1 MKKTLLMAATLAITP
16 VVSQAVDFSVKGFA
30 SVIGGVTT
38 DKSEYRPHVKYSGGK
53 FDESF
58 ALDAESRVGIQ
69 VRADITDK
77 LSATAQV
84 VSRGGYNWRPEL
96 TWAYL
101 GYEVNDNVQ
110 LKLGRL
116 KAPFYMYSD
125 YQDVGYALPWI
136 SPPRNAYIVPI
147 DAIDGLNITTN
158 FSTGKFDHVIEAWVG
173 HIDDAQNKYE
183 SDQLGTEIDAFGF
196 SYAPTYDGW
205 LTLRYT
211 YNEGD
216 LDIYSSALN
225 DLNGALNDLF
235 PGGGVDARMLGNT
248 ASEGQRGSFSGLG
261 IKAEFD
267 KLTIVGELNQL
278 EWHTNLFPHQK
289 RAYISAIYRATD
301 KFTPYITL
309 MKNNDS
315 AGDFQLLT
323 DPVPQP
329 FQDGINAGLLAGFG
343 GSDTT
348 AWAIGGRYDLMPN
361 VALKAEYQS
370 QSSDLTYNTEN
381 VADTFRVAVDI
392 LF

>member
-1 MKKTLLMAATLAITP
+1 MKKILLMAATLAIIPAT
-16 VVSQAVDFSVKGFA
+16 SQAVDFSVKGFA

-38 DKSEYRPHVKYSGGK
+38 DKSEFRPHVKYSGGK

-58 ALDAESRVGIQ
+58 ALDAESRLGIQ
-69 VRADITDK
+69 VRADFTDK

-101 GYEVNDNVQ
+101 GYQLNDNVQ

-116 KAPFYMYSD
+116 KAPFYLYSD

-136 SPPRNAYIVPI
+136 SPPRHAYIVPI
-147 DAIDGLNITTN
+147 DAIDGLNVAAN
-158 FSTGKFDHVIEAWVG
+158 FTTGKFDHVVEAWVG
-173 HIDDAQNKYE
+173 HIDDSQNKYE
-183 SDQLGTEIDAFGF
+183 QGQLDVEIDAFGF
-196 SYAPTYDGW
+196 NYTPTYDGW

-216 LDIYSSALN
+216 LDIYSD
-225 DLNGALNDLF
+225 DLNALHDTLAGAYSISGNPLGID
-235 PGGGVDARMLGNT
+235 PKMLGNT
-248 ASEGQRGSFSGLG
+248 AAEGQRGSFSGLAL
-261 IKAEFD
+261 KADFD
-267 KLTIVGELNQL
+267 KLTIIAEINQL
-278 EWHTNLFPHQK
+278 EWHTNVFPHQK
-289 RAYISAIYRATD
+289 RAYISAIYRVTD

-309 MKNNDS
+309 MKNDDNV
-315 AGDFQLLT
+315 GDIQLT
-323 DPVPQP
+323 ADPALNV
-329 FQDGINAGLLAGFG
+329 ALESGFAA
-343 GSDTT
+343 SDTR

-370 QSSDLTYNTEN
+370 QSSDLSYNSED
-381 VADTFRVAVDI
+381 VADTFRVAVDV